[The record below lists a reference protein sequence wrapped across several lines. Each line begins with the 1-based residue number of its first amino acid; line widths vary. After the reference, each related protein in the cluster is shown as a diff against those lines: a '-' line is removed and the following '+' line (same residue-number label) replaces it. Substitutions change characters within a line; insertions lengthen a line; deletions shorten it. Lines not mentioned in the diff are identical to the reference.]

1 MRRGKV
7 MTCPVSSDLDNF
19 GRLSCLWVVEGQQ
32 HRAPGLEGIF
42 RPRLGRAALVVEFVD
57 DSLYP
62 GCPSGS
68 N

>member
-32 HRAPGLEGIF
+32 HRAPGLEVYF
-42 RPRLGRAALVVEFVD
+42 STETWQ
-57 DSLYP
+57 
-62 GCPSGS
+62 SGVRC
-68 N
+68 